1 MPGGFRPPHRP
12 PAPHTAEPASADC
25 LCAAIPTIPN
35 SPKRA
40 ELELSKLEDHVN
52 RIVADWPELTGEQL
66 DRIAALL
73 RTGEG
78 AA

>member
-1 MPGGFRPPHRP
+1 MP
-12 PAPHTAEPASADC
+12 PAPSPRTAHR
-25 LCAAIPTIPN
+25 
-35 SPKRA
+35 RA
-40 ELELSKLEDHVN
+40 RVGGLSLRRNPDDPELTEARRELELSKLEDHVN